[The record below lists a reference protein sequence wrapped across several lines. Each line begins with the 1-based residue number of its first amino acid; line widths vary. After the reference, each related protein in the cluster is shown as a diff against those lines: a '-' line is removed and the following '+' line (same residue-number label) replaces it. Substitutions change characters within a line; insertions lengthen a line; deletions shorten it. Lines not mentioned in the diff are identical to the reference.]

1 MTSNIGSSKINPTER
16 GMGIRGDNTRRGSE
30 AKEYEGMKA
39 RVMDEMKK
47 VFRPEFLNRVDEVI
61 VFPAL
66 KREEIFQIVDLMIVR
81 VNKQVQAQE
90 LSLEI
95 SHEVKEFIANEGFDP
110 TMGARPLRRAI
121 QRLIEDP
128 LAEEVL
134 RGTFRPGDLIRG
146 ELDGERVTFRKVD
159 PMDEGMPPPPGLE
172 EEPVAMA

>member
-1 MTSNIGSSKINPTER
+1 
-16 GMGIRGDNTRRGSE
+16 
-30 AKEYEGMKA
+30 MKA

-66 KREEIFQIVDLMIVR
+66 NRDEIFQIVDLMIIR

-95 SHEVKEFIANEGFDP
+95 SQEVKEFIANEGFDP

-134 RGTFRPGDLIRG
+134 RGTFRPGDVIRG
-146 ELDGERVTFRKVD
+146 EMDGERVTFRRLE
-159 PMDEGMPPPPGLE
+159 PIDEGMPPPMAE

>member
-1 MTSNIGSSKINPTER
+1 
-16 GMGIRGDNTRRGSE
+16 MGIRGDSTRRGSE

-47 VFRPEFLNRVDEVI
+47 VFRPEFLNRVDEVV

-66 KREEIFQIVDLMIVR
+66 KRDEIFQIVDLMIQR
-81 VNKQVQAQE
+81 VNKQVKAQD

-95 SHEVKEFIANEGFDP
+95 SLEVKEFIANEGFDP

-134 RGTFRPGDLIRG
+134 RGTFRPGDIIRG
-146 ELDGERVTFRKVD
+146 EMDGERVTFRKLQ
-159 PMDEGMPPPPGLE
+159 PIDEGMPPALE
-172 EEPVAMA
+172 EEPVALA